1 VLLIYILASNDCY
14 IKNALGI
21 ASSSETRPTSPVE
34 KSRNRSHYKKN
45 LAISKK
51 KIWLAVAELGLNP
64 NSATLKPISM
74 KNVIA
79 RLLGNLRTVSAEVSR

>member
-1 VLLIYILASNDCY
+1 LALPRHRKLGPPRQSRRAET
-14 IKNALGI
+14 ALTI
-21 ASSSETRPTSPVE
+21 
-34 KSRNRSHYKKN
+34 KKN